1 MGKKYYYRFV
11 ICILWLTVGACA
23 SLPPNQDL
31 INGQLDLALKAAQA
45 RYDEGL
51 ISEAAILTEAVRRID
66 PDYEGVSELKEK
78 TGVKGVDVTNR
89 GWLGSN
95 RRVRT
100 KANMFFGRRLIFYIP
115 DRLFDA
121 LDVLSFDVHFGLGA
135 FANVHATRAVQ
146 AGAGVRSKVG
156 MGPHF
161 QRSLGL
167 AAESEMG
174 VAALGL
180 GVQTFAGSMFG
191 TSGTITGGDSLAG
204 LHLPKSNLYQ
214 EYRDYWAVGADVTA
228 GFVGVAADIHLMQI
242 FDFIG
247 GLLFIDFAR
256 DDLGTTRGLKLDSME
271 TELLRSL
278 SKIERE
284 KMYDKDT
291 SAEKV
296 EEVEKEEPAPSEEDK
311 EPAEEVEE
319 VEKEEPA
326 PSEKDKESAEEKKE

>member
-1 MGKKYYYRFV
+1 MGKKYYYIFL

-23 SLPPNQDL
+23 SLPPNQEL
-31 INGQLDLALKAAQA
+31 INGLLNLAVKAAQA
-45 RYDEGL
+45 HYDEGL

-78 TGVKGVDVTNR
+78 IVVKGVDVTNR
-89 GWLGSN
+89 GMLGSN

-100 KANMFFGRRLIFYIP
+100 KANMFFGRRLIFYVP
-115 DRLFDA
+115 DRLLDA
-121 LDVLSFDVHFGLGA
+121 LDIFSFDVHFGLGA
-135 FANVHATRAVQ
+135 FANIHATRVVQ
-146 AGAGVRSKVG
+146 AGAGLRSKVG
-156 MGPHF
+156 LGAHY
-161 QRSLGL
+161 QRSIGM

-174 VAALGL
+174 VSVMRLGA
-180 GVQTFAGSMFG
+180 QTFAGSMFG

-204 LHLPKSNLYQ
+204 FHLPSSNLYQ

-228 GFVGVAADIHLMQI
+228 GLVGVAADIHLVQI

-247 GLLFIDFAR
+247 GLFFIDFAR
-256 DDLGTTRGLKLDSME
+256 DDLGTTRRLKLDSME

-284 KMYDKDT
+284 KMHNKDT
-291 SAEKV
+291 SDVEGE

-311 EPAEEVEE
+311 EPAEE
-319 VEKEEPA
+319 
-326 PSEKDKESAEEKKE
+326 KKQ